1 MAKSTKS
8 ENLTNEYLRKEFE
21 KQGLAG
27 LLEFQ
32 KTEDKVLQ
40 SKLKS
45 KTDKKTDGRGRPE
58 FIIKLRGIASDV
70 LLAECKNDKLKHAS
84 PFLKEHWKT
93 SSTITKDDWDK
104 LKPADYAEDGIIHYM
119 LSCADDYNAVG
130 LAYSGTDAQGNELT
144 TFITENGAIK
154 KTNVSN
160 VMDAKSY
167 INLLKNKSYQIN
179 DKLLNDQILKELPLL
194 NDDLRK
200 DMKLEE
206 QSRPNLIAAC
216 LLALQFEPF
225 RNSYRAYTTS
235 DALVKAMESNI
246 EVILLDKG
254 IQPAEKV
261 SIIKKQFHLI
271 LNNENVKNHLRTLL
285 DRLDYLF
292 NGFSFDTTTVDVL
305 GSFYS
310 EFLKYTGGDKQGLGI
325 VLTPQHITEIF
336 CDFAEITKDSKV
348 LDICAGTG
356 GFLVAAMTRMIELAN
371 HDESKIREIKQH
383 QIIGVEQQEAM
394 YTLMS
399 ANMILR
405 NDGKAN
411 IFNGSS
417 LSAELQNKILD
428 LEPNIVLL
436 NPPYSQKK
444 TGETELD
451 FIQLGLDLLA
461 GKDSDGKVHKTGGK
475 LVAIVPMSCVT
486 DFKDKSKVQKRHELL
501 KDHTL
506 DAVLSMPNDLFYN
519 VGTNT
524 CVMVFTAGKPHLIER
539 NVPEYDEH
547 GNVVSQAKKLV
558 PHQKTFFGYFKD
570 DGFARTKSG
579 RKDKHG
585 KWAGIRT
592 KWLDLY
598 QNDKT
603 SGISLTKSVTGDDE
617 WCAEA
622 YMTVDFTKITQK
634 EFEDTFKKHLAYV
647 IVNPQEDKQEST
659 KKNKLGV

>member
-8 ENLTNEYLRKEFE
+8 ENLTNEHLRKEFE
-21 KQGLAG
+21 NKGLAD

-45 KTDKKTDGRGRPE
+45 KTEKRTDGRGRPE

-70 LLAECKNDKLKHAS
+70 LLAECKNDKLKHNS

-93 SSTITKDDWDK
+93 SSIITKADWDK
-104 LKPADYAEDGIIHYM
+104 LKPADYAEDGVIHYM
-119 LSCADDYNAVG
+119 LSCIDDYNCVG
-130 LAYSGTDAQGNELT
+130 LAYSGTNSASNELT
-144 TFITENGAIK
+144 TLISENGVVK
-154 KTNVSN
+154 KTTVSH

-179 DKLLNDQILKELPLL
+179 DKLLNDQILKELPIL
-194 NDDLRK
+194 NDELRK

-225 RNSYRAYTTS
+225 RNSYKNYSKAE
-235 DALVKAMESNI
+235 ALVKAMESNI
-246 EVILLDKG
+246 EIILVDKG

-261 SIIKKQFHLI
+261 EIIKKQFHLI
-271 LNNENVKNHLRTLL
+271 LNNDNVKNNLRPLL
-285 DRLDYLF
+285 DKLDYLF

-336 CDFAEITKDSKV
+336 CDLGELTKDSV
-348 LDICAGTG
+348 VMDICAGTG
-356 GFLVAAMTRMIELAN
+356 GFLVSAMTNMIAKAN
-371 HDESKIREIKQH
+371 GDEQKIQNIKKN
-383 QIIGVEQQEAM
+383 QIIGVEQQEGM

-417 LSAELQNKILD
+417 LSPEIHEKIKALN
-428 LEPNIVLL
+428 PTVVLL

-444 TGETELD
+444 PGETELD
-451 FIQLGLDLLA
+451 FIQLALDLLA
-461 GKDSDGKVHKTGGK
+461 SKDSSGQVHKTGGK

-486 DFKDKSKVQKRHELL
+486 DFKDKSKIQKRHDLL
-501 KDHTL
+501 KNHTL
-506 DAVLSMPNDLFYN
+506 DAVLSMPNELFYG

-524 CVMVFTAGKPHLIER
+524 CVMVFTAGKPHLVER
-539 NVPEYDEH
+539 DVPVYDNE
-547 GNVVSQAKKLV
+547 GSVISQSKKMV
-558 PHQKTFFGYFKD
+558 PHKKTFFGYFKD
-570 DGFARTKSG
+570 DGFVRTKNG
-579 RKDKHG
+579 RKDKQG
-585 KWAGIRT
+585 KWAGIRA

-598 QNDKT
+598 QNGKT
-603 SGISLTKSVTGDDE
+603 SNISLTKDVTGDDE

-634 EFEDTFKKHLAYV
+634 EFEDTFKRHLAYV
-647 IVNPQEDKQEST
+647 IINPIQQDNS